1 MILTIIGFFEA
12 VMFLL
17 VLYFAWKVFK
27 RVFLPLF
34 VKGMINKIQNHVEQ
48 QVRKEEEPLRKDGEV
63 TIDSEPEPKRKKKV
77 SHEDGEYTDYE
88 EIK

>member
-34 VKGMINKIQNHVEQ
+34 VKEMINRIQNHVEQ
-48 QVRKEEEPLRKDGEV
+48 QVRRKEGPIREDGDV
-63 TIDSEPEPKRKKKV
+63 TIESEPKKKKKV
-77 SHEDGEYTDYE
+77 SREDGEYIDYE